1 MISQDT
7 LMTLV
12 TDYGL
17 AILAPLAV
25 LEGPIVSVLGGW
37 LAGRGVMVVQAV
49 FLCVVIADVAGD
61 SVLYGIGRY
70 GGPRVPQRW
79 REKLG
84 LSRDRQA
91 ALIGQ
96 IHAGGG
102 RLLVIGK
109 LTHAMGFAVLA
120 AAGAARY
127 PFVRF
132 LGVNLLAT
140 LPKSAALVG
149 LGWALGDSWDRADAW
164 LTRIVLIGALLSVV
178 ALTWWLRRAPR
189 PA

>member
-1 MISQDT
+1 MIGQDT

-12 TDYGL
+12 GDYGL
-17 AILAPLAV
+17 AILAPLALV
-25 LEGPIVSVLGGW
+25 EGPVVSVLGGW
-37 LAGRGVMVVQAV
+37 LAGRGALVVQAV
-49 FLCVVIADVAGD
+49 FVCVVIADLAGD
-61 SVLYGIGRY
+61 AMLYGVGRY
-70 GGPRVPQRW
+70 AGSRVPQRW

-84 LSRDRQA
+84 LSRHRQA
-91 ALIGQ
+91 ALIDQ

-127 PFVRF
+127 PFMRF
-132 LGVNLLAT
+132 LAVNLLAT

-164 LTRIVLIGALLSVV
+164 LTRFVLIGALLSVV